1 MGPRR
6 EEFVTSKCAR
16 ALRGRIGRN
25 WDQFAQKLY
34 EREYGV
40 RLWRVLQYL
49 CDERMWQNHSAT
61 MLTATMLADDAD
73 RLQSE
78 ASIQQ
83 AAPTPK

>member
-40 RLWRVLQYL
+40 RLWRVLHYL
-49 CDERMWQNHSAT
+49 RDERMWQNHSAS
-61 MLTATMLADDAD
+61 MLTATMLADHAD